1 MKDHKFLF
9 IGVIVALMVALAF
22 VTYFLLE
29 RHSEKKYVSSTDSP
43 TVSGTFNINGVVPAG
58 STIAI
63 FKKTYNSDEKLS
75 EAASG
80 FAADDGGAWSIGG
93 LETGQSYEIVG
104 QLMFGNKTIAVAS
117 PITVTAPATEEML
130 VFNVPG
136 DTSANKL
143 VTVSGTV
150 LVNGYIPSGSS
161 VTLQSRVAGSSEWG
175 DNVTEL
181 PATRS
186 QVVSNPNAVEG
197 QTYEVIGSLF
207 NSSGQ
212 RIGSSQILT
221 VTAPAANE
229 LLTINSQATPPV
241 TPAPTSTPGGTT
253 PTPPPGNTTI
263 SGTINFNGA
272 APANSRIVIFQKA
285 AGQNNYT
292 VAVNNVT
299 PLNGTTW
306 QWNGAQSGTWYTML
320 AVLKQAQSNGTDQD
334 IADSQ
339 TITVAAPASNQ
350 VFTINSGMSLPAPT
364 GSMSIVCGTQNQGA
378 NTWNA
383 VVSFQAVPGAQTYWY
398 QIGTSNGG
406 SELLSQ
412 TQNSN
417 GNPQQGVNATFNNG
431 TTYYARYAY
440 ATVPNV
446 PAGSSNF
453 SAFSS
458 TQSFVCN

>member
-1 MKDHKFLF
+1 MKNNNLL
-9 IGVIVALMVALAF
+9 IGIIVALLVVLAF
-22 VTYFLLE
+22 VVYFLLQKNE
-29 RHSEKKYVSSTDSP
+29 YTSSTDSP
-43 TVSGTFNINGVVPAG
+43 TVSGTFDVNGVVPQG

-63 FKKTYNSDEKLS
+63 YKKVYNSDDKLT

-80 FAADDGGAWSIGG
+80 FAADDGGAWSIGD
-93 LETGQSYEIVG
+93 LETGESYEIVG
-104 QLMFGNKTIAVAS
+104 QLMSGDKTIAVAS
-117 PITVTAPATEEML
+117 PITVTAPATEETL

-136 DTSANKL
+136 DISANRT

-150 LVNGYIPSGSS
+150 LVNGYIPAGSS

-186 QVVSNPNAVEG
+186 QVVSNPNAIEG

-229 LLTINSQATPPV
+229 LLSINSQATPPA
-241 TPAPTSTPGGTT
+241 APTPTGTANT
-253 PTPPPGNTTI
+253 SPTPVPGNSTI

-306 QWNGAQSGTWYTML
+306 TWNGATNGTWYTML

-350 VFTINSGMSLPAPT
+350 TFTINSGMSLPAPT
-364 GSMSIVCGTQNQGA
+364 GSMSIVCGNQNQGA

-383 VVSFQAVPGAQTYWY
+383 TVSFQAVPGAQSYWY

-440 ATVPNV
+440 ANV
-446 PAGSSNF
+446 QNAQAGSSNF
-453 SAFSS
+453 SAFSN